1 MICRYIRTRRG
12 NFYISDEQARK
23 ASISSEDPLI
33 YENNKA
39 ETMSPPSTG
48 EPKLQDSAPTN
59 KITTV

>member
-1 MICRYIRTRRG
+1 MICRYIRNRRG

-39 ETMSPPSTG
+39 ETTSPQSTG
-48 EPKLQDSAPTN
+48 EPKLQDSAPTS